1 MASTYLTA
9 DFVERRIS
17 SIPPAGVGES
27 WGVERG
33 GHYYQLD
40 LKMCRISAL
49 HFDFQWPNDRT
60 GAPRMAAPLDAPSR
74 ILRLDISLNE
84 LAVLHPDW
92 LMPFRNLRAL
102 DASLNQIKQFQGIE
116 VLQQLRSL
124 NLSHNA
130 IRSINGLSLNRTL
143 VELRLAVNDI
153 SDISE
158 LPSLTNLKI
167 LDISNNKLHS
177 LDGLTSLPRL
187 EELYV
192 HRNELRDILPVM
204 SCNKLRVLNAANN
217 RIAGFDT
224 TLKVLSSLPHLQ
236 VLSLHSNPIDREPHY
251 QGEILRTGSTI
262 MTLDNVTVKP
272 LPKREKTI
280 RPESELF
287 SELEDYKR
295 HAGNMFSLK
304 DAARQAFHD
313 RMRVAKDRLDDNVS
327 FLQRRIV
334 ALQHEHEEFEGKLKA
349 DLEACL
355 RYLDSL
361 TDEELESKDR
371 SNIGA
376 VLSRKPYPE
385 DEGPERDGARHRPSA
400 ADYSNVRETDELLR
414 CAYNELIKQGSNADT
429 V

>member
-1 MASTYLTA
+1 
-9 DFVERRIS
+9 
-17 SIPPAGVGES
+17 
-27 WGVERG
+27 
-33 GHYYQLD
+33 
-40 LKMCRISAL
+40 MCRISAL
-49 HFDFQWPNDRT
+49 HFDFERGSERT
-60 GAPRMAAPLDAPSR
+60 PAPRMASVLDAPTR

-84 LAVLHPDW
+84 LPILHHDW

-102 DASLNQIKQFQGIE
+102 DASLNQIKHFQGIE
-116 VLQQLRSL
+116 VLEQLRSL

-130 IRSINGLSLNRTL
+130 IRSVDGLSMSRAL
-143 VELRLAVNDI
+143 VELRLAVNEI
-153 SDISE
+153 VDISE

-167 LDISNNKLHS
+167 LDVSNNKLHS
-177 LDGLTSLPRL
+177 LDGLTSLPKL
-187 EELYV
+187 EELYA

-204 SCNKLRVLNAANN
+204 SCSRLRVLNAANN
-217 RIAGFDT
+217 HIAGFDT
-224 TLKVLSSLPHLQ
+224 TLKVLSNLPQLQ
-236 VLSLHSNPIDREPHY
+236 VLSLHSNPIDREPNY
-251 QGEILRTGSTI
+251 QGELLRSGRAL

-272 LPKREKTI
+272 LPKRE
-280 RPESELF
+280 
-287 SELEDYKR
+287 EDRQR

-334 ALQHEHEEFEGKLKA
+334 ALQHEHEDFEGKLKA

-361 TDEELESKDR
+361 TDEELDSKDR

-376 VLSRKPYPE
+376 VLSRKSYPSSYPE
-385 DEGPERDGARHRPSA
+385 ESASSRDATKPHAPP
-400 ADYSNVRETDELLR
+400 ADYSGVKETDELLR